1 MIDVIIPAY
10 NAFNTLGLTLHSLA
24 RQINREDLKIYIIND
39 GSNKSYE
46 EIILNYSMLL
56 DITEIYIKKS
66 GPGKARQVGLDSS
79 KNEYIVFID
88 ADDTLYDDYSLLN
101 LIKIIPESD
110 LAQGSFIEKSEND
123 SKIMEPQYC
132 YLHGKMY
139 RRSIIEKYNISFD
152 VSKRNKGDIYE
163 DSSFNQLYTLCCD
176 KISTTT
182 DIIYVYEYNPN
193 SLTKANTD
201 YSKNLHNFIK
211 SMTWLGKQIE
221 LRNIQ
226 NSHDIA
232 WNFCIIAFHCYFHY
246 FLASPNNDFVFS
258 EMSTI
263 KKIYTKYIDFLSF
276 DEQLEL
282 YKFCD
287 YPVIPTIS
295 FYEFMDRIK

>member
-10 NAFNTLGLTLHSLA
+10 NAFETLGLTLHSIVK
-24 RQINREDLKIYIIND
+24 QVNRDDLKIYIIND
-39 GSNKSYE
+39 GSVKSYE
-46 EIILNYSMLL
+46 EIINNYSVLL

-193 SLTKANTD
+193 SLTKSNNN

-246 FLASPNNDFVFS
+246 FLASPNNNFVFS

-263 KKIYTKYIDFLSF
+263 KKIYNKYIDFLSF

-295 FYEFMDRIK
+295 FYEFMDKIQ